1 MDYYADSSFL
11 VSCYVVDANTPRARD
26 WLSRAGVPLAFTAL
40 HALEVRNSF
49 KLGVFRGLFPAADA
63 AAAWRNVESDLHSG
77 RLAKITVKWPVVF
90 RVATRLVEGHS
101 VTTGTRSLDVLH
113 IAAAKA
119 ARAVE
124 FLSFDTRQR
133 ALAALVGLRLA
144 P

>member
-1 MDYYADSSFL
+1 MSINAIG
-11 VSCYVVDANTPRARD
+11 ATTPWWAAQA
-26 WLSRAGVPLAFTAL
+26 SGSNAVT
-40 HALEVRNSF
+40 
-49 KLGVFRGLFPAADA
+49 ADA

-90 RVATRLVEGHS
+90 RVASRLVEGHS
-101 VTTGTRSLDVLH
+101 MTIGTRSLDLLH

-119 ARAVE
+119 GRAVE
-124 FLSFDTRQR
+124 FLSFDARQR